1 MQNIINGIRRYYPV
15 SDASLALL
23 FSKMKK
29 AELPKKHLLIRG
41 GVIDRHVYFIEKGF
55 ARSYCLLDGKELTIW
70 FSREGDITFAMKDL
84 YHNEPGYEY
93 VELLEDSTLYAISIE
108 DLNQLYETNIEIA
121 NWGRVIHQ
129 ECLLYMD
136 QHHISRLFLPAKE
149 RYLQLVRELP
159 DVIQRAKLIYIASYL
174 GITPPTFKPFA
185 CRKVI
190 FLIYVNFYNR
200 ANA

>member
-174 GITPPTFKPFA
+174 GITPQHLS
-185 CRKVI
+185 R
-190 FLIYVNFYNR
+190 LR
-200 ANA
+200 ADKLFF